1 MKLRQCTGA
10 FVETIAPQNLYSFYR
25 QRNRWFRGGLVNA
38 LKYKHLLW
46 NKNYGDFGFI
56 QMSINLLLFFLAT
69 VTIFFTTYYLI
80 WPIITALYDLS
91 LVGFDFWPYLKNFTL
106 YINILHADVEKLFVL
121 FFMIAI
127 SLIFFFFAH
136 KNSNER
142 ISTGNVVCLIPY
154 FLVYYLILSF
164 IAVVILVE
172 ISIGKKE
179 KW

>member
-56 QMSINLLLFFLAT
+56 QMSINLLLFFLAA
-69 VTIFFTTYYLI
+69 VTIFFTTYYMI
-80 WPIITALYDLS
+80 WPIIKALYDLS

-106 YINILHADVEKLFVL
+106 YVNILHADVEKLFVL
-121 FFMIAI
+121 FFMMAI
-127 SLIFFFFAH
+127 SLVFFFFAH
-136 KNSNER
+136 RNSEER
-142 ISTGNVVCLIPY
+142 ISTGHVACLIPY
-154 FLVYYLILSF
+154 FLIYYLILSF